1 MGLRLGLRQFTRCQL
16 EQTSRTTRP
25 SPGGLLML
33 MKAELKREVDDPKY
47 FCTFSVHLT
56 RYHPSCLV
64 SSLRLYLFSPS
75 PASALSTHAMSSA
88 DLLTRITDL
97 VLASEEDD
105 LAEAVTSVV
114 ASARQLVTGSDFTV
128 SLAPVAAIGSF
139 LMIVGL
145 APFAGFWNASQS

>member
-1 MGLRLGLRQFTRCQL
+1 
-16 EQTSRTTRP
+16 
-25 SPGGLLML
+25 ML

-145 APFAGFWNASQS
+145 APFAGFWNESPF